1 MSDRGE
7 RVIKR
12 LRGMSNDD
20 NVRGMAR
27 YGIAT
32 AGTLGI
38 SMPEIRRMAKELG
51 KDHELALE
59 LWKSKIHEA
68 RILAALIAEPK
79 RMTRRTMEL
88 WVKDFDSWDVCDQ
101 VVSNL
106 FDKTSVAY
114 ELAFVW
120 SVREEEYVRRAGY
133 VMMAALAVHDK
144 PASDR
149 AFLDFLPVI
158 VAGANDNRNF
168 VRKAVNWALRQIG
181 KRNLS
186 LNQAA
191 ISCAQEIAGLD
202 SNSAKWIAADALRE
216 LKDPKI
222 QERLANKSNKRN
234 K

>member
-222 QERLANKSNKRN
+222 QERLANKSKKRN
-234 K
+234 T

>member
-1 MSDRGE
+1 
-7 RVIKR
+7 
-12 LRGMSNDD
+12 
-20 NVRGMAR
+20 MAR

-144 PASDR
+144 LASDR
-149 AFLDFLPVI
+149 AFLEFLPVI

-202 SNSAKWIAADALRE
+202 SASAKWIAADALRE

-222 QERLANKSNKRN
+222 QERLANKSKKRN

>member
-202 SNSAKWIAADALRE
+202 SASAKWIAADALRE

-222 QERLANKSNKRN
+222 QERLANKSKKRN

>member
-202 SNSAKWIAADALRE
+202 SNSAKWIAGDALRE

-222 QERLANKSNKRN
+222 QERLANKSKKRN

>member
-144 PASDR
+144 LASDR
-149 AFLDFLPVI
+149 AFLEFLPVI

-222 QERLANKSNKRN
+222 QERLANKSKKRN

>member
-38 SMPEIRRMAKELG
+38 SMPEIRRVAKELG

-144 PASDR
+144 LASDR
-149 AFLDFLPVI
+149 AFLEFLPVI

-216 LKDPKI
+216 LKDQKI

>member
-1 MSDRGE
+1 
-7 RVIKR
+7 
-12 LRGMSNDD
+12 
-20 NVRGMAR
+20 MAR

-216 LKDPKI
+216 LKDQKI

>member
-216 LKDPKI
+216 LKDQKT

>member
-216 LKDPKI
+216 LKDQKI

>member
-106 FDKTSVAY
+106 FDKTSFAY

-216 LKDPKI
+216 LKDHKI
-222 QERLANKSNKRN
+222 QERLANKSKKRN

>member
-144 PASDR
+144 LASDR
-149 AFLDFLPVI
+149 AFLEFLPVI

-186 LNQAA
+186 LNQVA

-216 LKDPKI
+216 LKDQKI
-222 QERLANKSNKRN
+222 QERLANKSKKRN

>member
-222 QERLANKSNKRN
+222 QERLANKSKKRN